1 MWCLKTSLWLASLGK
16 INPTMKN
23 SMRRKWT
30 SLIWKPTYWQARFEK
45 KNGKKRKMREKKWV
59 LPRMVYL
66 VSRFCFYVSQVF
78 HKLWCSLIM
87 FHLQNYSLQPQT
99 LFELIFLFLK
109 TFWGYL
115 WNYFQVWSQSWL
127 SSICYQIGLVLQI
140 QATEIIFPI
149 ECCN

>member
-1 MWCLKTSLWLASLGK
+1 MMLENQSLVCITWKNKSNCEKIYETQMDKTYLKTILLASK
-16 INPTMKN
+16 V
-23 SMRRKWT
+23 W
-30 SLIWKPTYWQARFEK
+30 EK
-45 KNGKKRKMREKKWV
+45 KGKKRKKRKEKKGV
-59 LPRMVYL
+59 LWRMAYL
-66 VSRFCFYVSQVF
+66 VSRFGFYVSQVF

-87 FHLQNYSLQPQT
+87 FHLQNYSLPPQT

-127 SSICYQIGLVLQI
+127 SSICYQIGLLLQI
-140 QATEIIFPI
+140 QSTEIIFPI